1 MIAVSVGPR
10 RLGMCPTLLAA
21 CAPRCGVVTYPGL
34 DLRVFQELDECPQG
48 GDSLVTSSNDRNI
61 PASVTSSFGLTR
73 PDDRSGNERECSLV
87 DLGRAYNAEIGSK
100 AALETTESAP
110 ENLEGGTS
118 AQKDEWVI
126 YCNPT
131 E

>member
-1 MIAVSVGPR
+1 M
-10 RLGMCPTLLAA
+10 
-21 CAPRCGVVTYPGL
+21 
-34 DLRVFQELDECPQG
+34 PQG

-73 PDDRSGNERECSLV
+73 PDGRSGNERECSFV
-87 DLGRAYNAEIGSK
+87 DLGRSYNPEIDMGAVPK
-100 AALETTESAP
+100 TTESAP

-118 AQKDEWVI
+118 AQKDQWVV
-126 YCNPT
+126 YCSQT